1 MCTLSLFKNSNELII
16 TMNRDESRQRHEA
29 GLKEQTQN
37 NIHSLFPVD
46 GLAGGTWFGIN
57 DTGVVMALLNRY
69 QDPQVQGAPTRGQ
82 IIPTA
87 LTKGRYTQI
96 LSHLNKINFS
106 GFNPFDLFLI
116 EREHNHHFSWSGQV
130 MTITQHNES
139 AIQFS
144 SSGVDTDLVLAKRQ
158 ARFEQQLAHQN
169 TWQAPQIL
177 EKLHLHQ
184 DPQETSHSVLM
195 DRPHTHS
202 KSICQV
208 HLRAEDCQ
216 FAYYPET
223 SLTLWREHAVSAD
236 QLPYQQ
242 RESIINL
249 PFKDFV

>member
-1 MCTLSLFKNSNELII
+1 MCTLSLFKHNHQLIV
-16 TMNRDESRQRHEA
+16 TMNRDESRDRHEA
-29 GLKEQTQN
+29 GIKEQYHN

-87 LTKGRYTQI
+87 LAKGSYHHI
-96 LSHLNKINFS
+96 LSHLNSVDFS

-116 EREHNHHFSWSGQV
+116 ELEGYHHFSWNGQV
-130 MTITQHNES
+130 MTVTQHNES
-139 AIQFS
+139 TMQFS
-144 SSGVDTDLVLAKRQ
+144 SSGIKTAAVLAKRQ
-158 ARFEQQLAHQN
+158 ARFKQQLKQQK
-169 TWQAPQIL
+169 TWQASQIL

-184 DPQETSHSVLM
+184 DPLETSYSVFM
-195 DRPHTHS
+195 DRPYTHS

-208 HLRAEDCQ
+208 QLRAEDCQ
-216 FAYYPET
+216 FAYYPEA

-242 RESIINL
+242 RESAINL
-249 PFKDFV
+249 PFKDFI

>member
-1 MCTLSLFKNSNELII
+1 MCTLSLFKHNHQLIV
-16 TMNRDESRQRHEA
+16 TMNRDESRERHEA
-29 GLKEQTQN
+29 GLKEQEYN
-37 NIHSLFPVD
+37 NIHTLFPVD

-87 LTKGRYTQI
+87 LAKGNYHRI
-96 LSHLNKINFS
+96 LNHLNSVDFS

-116 EREHNHHFSWSGQV
+116 ELEYQHHFSWNGQV
-130 MTITQHNES
+130 MTITQHHEN
-139 AIQFS
+139 AMQFS

-158 ARFEQQLAHQN
+158 AHFEQKLAQQK
-169 TWQAPQIL
+169 TWESLQIL
-177 EKLHLHQ
+177 EQLHLYQ
-184 DPQETSHSVLM
+184 DPQETSYSVLM

-216 FAYYPET
+216 FAYYPES
-223 SLTLWREHAVSAD
+223 SLTLWREHAVSVN

-242 RESIINL
+242 RESTINL
-249 PFKDFV
+249 PFKDFI